1 MPRSKP
7 EPAHILVVED
17 DRKTADLVALYL
29 RHDGHRVS
37 VAHAGSAALRRV
49 EEEPFDLLVLDVML
63 PGVDGLEICRRVRA
77 RSATPIILLTARV
90 LEDERVEGL
99 ERGADDYVTKPFSPR
114 ELAARVR
121 ALLRRVPPGAADV
134 LRAGAL
140 TLERGA
146 RRVRIAGRDVE
157 LTPSE
162 FALLEALLRRP
173 GQVLS
178 RRQLLEHLPTPG
190 GPPLD
195 RTVDVH
201 VRNVRRKL
209 ERAAGDAHPDAGR
222 LETVHGIG
230 YRVLPDDPGGR
241 P

>member
-77 RSATPIILLTARV
+77 RSATPI
-90 LEDERVEGL
+90 
-99 ERGADDYVTKPFSPR
+99 S
-114 ELAARVR
+114 
-121 ALLRRVPPGAADV
+121 
-134 LRAGAL
+134 
-140 TLERGA
+140 
-146 RRVRIAGRDVE
+146 
-157 LTPSE
+157 
-162 FALLEALLRRP
+162 
-173 GQVLS
+173 
-178 RRQLLEHLPTPG
+178 
-190 GPPLD
+190 
-195 RTVDVH
+195 
-201 VRNVRRKL
+201 
-209 ERAAGDAHPDAGR
+209 AAGDAHPDAGR
-222 LETVHGIG
+222 LETVHGIE
-230 YRVLPDDPGGR
+230 YRVVPDHPGGR